1 MKNIIKY
8 ILVFIGISFVSAQ
21 GTTKFGISGG
31 LMNNN
36 TDIDISAFGIIDIA
50 SIDAINETGFYI
62 GAFVDIEAIDK
73 LHIQPELLYGSA
85 GDLSF
90 VYLPIMAKYYLTE
103 NLNLQF
109 GPQLSFSTDL
119 NDIKD
124 AIKDIEGVLGTNSNL
139 DDVLESTGVDLTFGL
154 GYDINSQFFI
164 QARYA
169 LELSDRYSGPLK
181 KALDIKPSTF
191 ILGIGYSFN

>member
-8 ILVFIGISFVSAQ
+8 LLVFLGISFATAQ
-21 GTTKFGISGG
+21 GSAKFGITGG
-31 LMNNN
+31 LLNNN
-36 TDIDISAFGIIDIA
+36 TDIDISAFGLFDIT

-62 GAFVDIEAIDK
+62 GAFVDIEATEK

-90 VYLPIMAKYYLTE
+90 FYLPIMAKYYVAE
-103 NLNLQF
+103 RLNLQI
-109 GPQLSFSTDL
+109 GPQLSFSTNL
-119 NDIKD
+119 NDIKA
-124 AIKDIEGVLGTNSNL
+124 AIQDIEGVLGTNANL
-139 DDVLESTGVDLTFGL
+139 DDVLESTGVDLSFGL
-154 GYDINSQFFI
+154 GFDVNEQFFV

-181 KALDIKPSTF
+181 NALDIKPSTF
-191 ILGIGYSFN
+191 IFGIGYSFN